1 MKIPSLIIRVHS
13 TIVKALAT
21 CCLIVPLSL
30 SAQSPI
36 VPPNPAT
43 TPTDLS
49 NQPWWAARHKAVVEA
64 AHSNPDTQLLLIGDS
79 ITNNYD
85 KAEPPDQNFQ
95 PIWKQFY
102 EPRKALNLGFSGDT
116 TAHVLWRLQHGE
128 VDGLHPKV
136 AVVLIGTNNTSQHNK
151 HTAEQTE
158 AGIDAVVSELEN
170 RLPETKILLLGILPS
185 DLSDEKTER
194 DQAVNAYLATCYSE
208 NPLVTYLDISS
219 IFYKTDQQK
228 NDANKNAAL
237 NTALFYDPRLPQHG
251 KSLHPDTV
259 GQRMMAEAIEPTLA
273 RLMGD
278 SPRAQLAAMSD
289 INTAIIPVPR
299 LELDDYD
306 FYARHHAELELQK
319 REIQKN
325 EVQKNAEP
333 QVVLIGDSITHYW
346 GGPPNA
352 ITVNGPTAW
361 QHVFGNMPVINMGFG
376 WDRTQNVLWRLRQG
390 EFEGLTPKWVVLMIG
405 TNNLTGTE
413 NARSNT
419 PEEIVEGIDTI
430 CREIHRRSPD
440 SRIILMAILPREQNA
455 NDPMRAQIQKTN
467 QLLSQRF
474 SKGSSKEGSITYT
487 DIGKS
492 FLQPDGSLPQSLMPD
507 GTHPSDAGY
516 QIWGDALIKAGVT
529 AP

>member
-1 MKIPSLIIRVHS
+1 MKNPFLIIRMHS
-13 TIVKALAT
+13 TIIQALAT
-21 CCLIVPLSL
+21 CALIVALAL
-30 SAQSPI
+30 SAFAQTPI
-36 VPPNPAT
+36 VATPNPAT

-49 NQPWWAARHKAVVEA
+49 DQPWWAARHKAVVEA
-64 AHSNPDTQLLLIGDS
+64 AKSHPDTELLLIGDS

-85 KAEPPDQNFQ
+85 KAEPPDENFQ

-128 VDGLHPKV
+128 VDGIHPKV
-136 AVVLIGTNNTSQHNK
+136 AVVLIGTNNTSQHNR

-170 RLPETKILLLGILPS
+170 RLLETKILLLGILPS

-194 DQAVNAYLATCYSE
+194 DQTVNAYLATCYSE

-219 IFYKTDQQK
+219 IFYK

-278 SPRAQLAAMSD
+278 APRAPFTSMTD

-319 REIQKN
+319 KEIEEKI
-325 EVQKNAEP
+325 KP
-333 QVVLIGDSITHYW
+333 LVVLIGDSITHYW

-361 QHVFGNMPVINMGFG
+361 KHAFGNMPVINMGFG

-390 EFEGLTPKWVVLMIG
+390 EFDGLAPTWVVLMIG

-440 SRIILMAILPREQNA
+440 SRIMLMAILPREQNA

-474 SKGSSKEGSITYT
+474 SNGSLKAGSITYM

-516 QIWGDALIKAGVT
+516 QIWGDALVKAGVT